1 MDAAVVINQR
11 IKLGEGIAMHKS
23 GWTMIAAVLL
33 LAAAPVNDALAQATP
48 AQAPAQ
54 SKTGGTSASRPAS
67 PYDRALLRPP
77 LLVAKAPASY
87 QVKFTT
93 TKGDFV
99 ISVTRAWAPLGAD
112 RFYNLVRHH
121 FYDNTTFFRVL
132 RGFVVQWGIS
142 AYPPV
147 TAAWEHA
154 PIKDDPVV
162 QSNQRGYLTYAM
174 GGANT
179 RTTQVFVNLVDNK
192 RLDGMGFS
200 AFGQVTEGME
210 VVEAL
215 YAGYGEGAP
224 DGQGP
229 EQDKIE
235 KLGKSY
241 LDKNFAQLDSIKTT
255 TLILPP
261 GAAPT
266 AKPSTKAP
274 TGTPPSPKTTPASQK
289 QP

>member
-1 MDAAVVINQR
+1 MP
-11 IKLGEGIAMHKS
+11 KC
-23 GWTMIAAVLL
+23 GWMIVTGLVLFL
-33 LAAAPVNDALAQATP
+33 TNTRNEARAQAAQAQTP
-48 AQAPAQ
+48 AQP
-54 SKTGGTSASRPAS
+54 KGTSGSAAAHKSAAAS
-67 PYDRALLRPP
+67 PYDRALLRPA
-77 LLVAKAPASY
+77 LLAAKAPATY

-99 ISVTRAWAPLGAD
+99 LSVTRAWAPLGAD

-121 FYDNTTFFRVL
+121 FYDNTSFFRVL
-132 RGFVVQWGIS
+132 KGFVVQWGIS

-147 TAAWEHA
+147 SAAWSHA

-162 QSNQRGYLTYAM
+162 DSNLRGYITYAM
-174 GGANT
+174 GGPNT
-179 RTTQVFVNLVDNK
+179 RTTQVFINLVDNK

-200 AFGQVTEGME
+200 AFGQVTEGMD

-235 KLGKSY
+235 KLGKPY
-241 LDKNFAQLDSIKTT
+241 LDKGFDKLDSIKTT
-255 TLILPP
+255 ALILPP

-266 AKPSTKAP
+266 KSLTAPKPAP
-274 TGTPPSPKTTPASQK
+274 ATPKP
-289 QP
+289 

>member
-1 MDAAVVINQR
+1 
-11 IKLGEGIAMHKS
+11 MHKC
-23 GWTMIAAVLL
+23 GWMTIMGLTFF
-33 LAAAPVNDALAQATP
+33 LASTCDQARAQAAQ
-48 AQAPAQ
+48 AQAPSQPKAT
-54 SKTGGTSASRPAS
+54 TGSTAAHKSAAAS
-67 PYDRALLRPP
+67 PYDRALLRPA
-77 LLVAKAPASY
+77 LLTAKAPATY

-121 FYDNTTFFRVL
+121 FYDHTSFFRVL
-132 RGFVVQWGIS
+132 KGFVVQWGIS

-147 TAAWEHA
+147 SAAWSRA

-162 QSNQRGYLTYAM
+162 QSNLRGYITYAM
-174 GGANT
+174 GGPNT
-179 RTTQVFVNLVDNK
+179 RTTQVFINLVDNK

-200 AFGQVTEGME
+200 AFGQVTEGLD

-235 KLGKSY
+235 RAGKPY
-241 LDKNFAQLDSIKTT
+241 LDKGFDKLDSITT
-255 TLILPP
+255 ATLILPP
-261 GAAPT
+261 GATPAKSPAAP
-266 AKPSTKAP
+266 KAAA
-274 TGTPPSPKTTPASQK
+274 TPPTPKP
-289 QP
+289 

>member
-1 MDAAVVINQR
+1 MHNTRRLIIVGLVAGSAALCV
-11 IKLGEGIAMHKS
+11 
-23 GWTMIAAVLL
+23 GWS
-33 LAAAPVNDALAQATP
+33 AAPQATTKKST
-48 AQAPAQ
+48 AGSHSHA
-54 SKTGGTSASRPAS
+54 TAS
-67 PYDRALLRPP
+67 PYDRALLRPSE
-77 LLVAKAPASY
+77 LTRKAPETY
-87 QVKFTT
+87 NVKFTT

-99 ISVTRAWAPLGAD
+99 ITVTRAWAPLGAD

-121 FYDNTTFFRVL
+121 FYDTASFFRVL

-147 TAAWEHA
+147 SAAWSRA

-162 QSNQRGYLTYAM
+162 QSNLRGYITYAM
-174 GGANT
+174 GGPNT

-192 RLDGMGFS
+192 RLDGMGFA

-210 VVEAL
+210 VVDAL
-215 YAGYGEGAP
+215 YSGYGEGAP

-235 KLGKSY
+235 GLGKAY
-241 LDKNFAQLDSIKTT
+241 LDKGFPNLDLIKTT
-255 TLILPP
+255 TLILPESVEP
-261 GAAPT
+261 AKKPAAS
-266 AKPSTKAP
+266 APSA
-274 TGTPPSPKTTPASQK
+274 K

>member
-1 MDAAVVINQR
+1 
-11 IKLGEGIAMHKS
+11 MHKS
-23 GWTMIAAVLL
+23 GWMKIVALLILGAGLCTEARSQATAAQTP
-33 LAAAPVNDALAQATP
+33 AAPKTGTTS
-48 AQAPAQ
+48 APAH
-54 SKTGGTSASRPAS
+54 KTAPTS
-67 PYDRALLRPP
+67 PYDRSLLRPAM
-77 LLVAKAPASY
+77 LVAKAPASY

-266 AKPSTKAP
+266 AKPATKAP

>member
-1 MDAAVVINQR
+1 MR
-11 IKLGEGIAMHKS
+11 KS
-23 GWTMIAAVLL
+23 GWVISAGILCLGVAMCGSVSAQ
-33 LAAAPVNDALAQATP
+33 DAP
-48 AQAPAQ
+48 AQAPAKPKP
-54 SKTGGTSASRPAS
+54 STGAGGTTVRKTAPVS
-67 PYDRALLRPP
+67 PYDRALLRPA
-77 LLVAKAPASY
+77 LLVSKAPATY

-93 TKGDFV
+93 TKGDFTV
-99 ISVTRAWAPLGAD
+99 SVTRAWAPLGAD

-121 FYDNTTFFRVL
+121 FYDNASFFRVL

-162 QSNQRGYLTYAM
+162 QSNLRGYLTYAM
-174 GGANT
+174 GGKDT

-200 AFGQVTEGME
+200 AFGQVTEGMD

-229 EQDKIE
+229 AQNEIE

-241 LDKNFAQLDSIKTT
+241 LDKNFDKLDSIKTT

-261 GAAPT
+261 GAATP
-266 AKPSTKAP
+266 AKPAPKAAAP
-274 TGTPPSPKTTPASQK
+274 AAPKQ
-289 QP
+289 